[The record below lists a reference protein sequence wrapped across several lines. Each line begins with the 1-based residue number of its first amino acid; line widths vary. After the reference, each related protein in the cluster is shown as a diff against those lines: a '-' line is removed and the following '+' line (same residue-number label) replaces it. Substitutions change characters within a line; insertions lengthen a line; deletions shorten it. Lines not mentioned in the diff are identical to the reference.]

1 MFQNNN
7 KPNSSLIK
15 TIRASYPIKNLE
27 SMKKILVTTDLSH
40 SSKVAVRFAIQL
52 ASQIGYELTFLY
64 VNTSFIIDPFSA
76 VTFVGLPEPDNKKQ
90 EQALIKFVHTLYR
103 QTNKQPGKTTYIAE
117 NKLDVSEAIL
127 NCAKRIKADYICM
140 STRGGGLVNKLLGSH
155 TTRILHDSPIPLLV
169 VPRHY
174 RIKKLSTILYPSDLE
189 KIETEMPLI
198 KKFGASFDA
207 SIAVY
212 HYDYFT
218 QEEEVY
224 KKLNKIEHKFK
235 SDKVSFHFKKLDPEV
250 SLLRH
255 LQIDIMTIKPSI
267 ITMFAKENRNWLE
280 QLFQPLKTSEKGF
293 NTRTPMLVFKK

>member
-1 MFQNNN
+1 MLQNNN

-169 VPRHY
+169 VPRYY
-174 RIKKLSTILYPSDLE
+174 RIKKISTILYPSDLE
-189 KIETEMPLI
+189 KIETELPLI
-198 KKFGASFDA
+198 KNFASSFDA

-218 QEEEVY
+218 QEEEVH